1 MMIKVLLSGVT
12 LLSVSLVSEA
22 GMFSDKMASAGSGGG
37 PMSLLMSFMPPEC
50 KKEVNEIAKEAD
62 GVYDWIVKKKCAECP
77 NGVQA
82 SPLMLK
88 EAIAKKAIDSY
99 IDWLAGEGMDIDKV
113 CTAKFRRAEMWPF
126 YDKLKPKCVM
136 DTNEFTKIQNLCK
149 ATDKEFP
156 KTSACVKGEAMEVFK
171 KRATPPPMDCVSKA
185 LKKCNSKDL
194 GKWKKHFLV
203 EMKGDPNV
211 HKGVNLWVIANDFF
225 KNKCTGKP

>member
-1 MMIKVLLSGVT
+1 MMKLNLACVVLLSIAT
-12 LLSVSLVSEA
+12 LSEA

-50 KKEVNEIAKEAD
+50 KKEVNDIAKEAD
-62 GVYDWIVKKKCAECP
+62 GIYDWLVKKKCAECP

-82 SPLMLK
+82 NALLLK

-99 IDWLAGEGMDIDKV
+99 IDWLAQNDLDLDKV
-113 CTAKFRRAEMWPF
+113 CPAKFRRAEIWPM

-136 DTNEFTKIQNLCK
+136 NTNELTKIQNLCK
-149 ATDKEFP
+149 ATDKDFP
-156 KTSACVKGEAMEVFK
+156 KTGDCVKAEAMEIFK

-185 LKKCNSKDL
+185 LKKCTTKDL

-211 HKGVNLWVIANDFF
+211 HKGVNLWVIVNDFF